1 MQFIVRIR
9 YTPNGLSDLK
19 ILKIIVLARDDFLYL

>member
-9 YTPNGLSDLK
+9 YTPYGLSGLK
-19 ILKIIVLARDDFLYL
+19 ILKIIEFARDDFL